1 MCKYKDTT
9 LGIKKLDFRSTFG
22 RLLPKGRKNGRVA
35 TEENRNVK
43 VAQILGHSKD
53 LITLSL
59 SQALTASHTLLRF
72 AGDRALIYGFPCI
85 PQWEAA
91 LFFIRDYGKRIYIIN
106 NLNSTQNK

>member
-1 MCKYKDTT
+1 MFCIFASVIIKFDREMCKYKDTT

-59 SQALTASHTLLRF
+59 SLSLSLMR
-72 AGDRALIYGFPCI
+72 
-85 PQWEAA
+85 
-91 LFFIRDYGKRIYIIN
+91 
-106 NLNSTQNK
+106 